1 MLVKQYLIK
10 NKPVNM
16 VSTAIKRLVVKM
28 HTKDNVLVAL
38 TDLAKGENIVFND
51 EVFVLQDIIKAK
63 HKFYTTDLATGDDV
77 IMYGVL
83 VGKAQY
89 AIAKGSL
96 MTTSNLKHA
105 ADPYTYRHVDFTWHA
120 PDVTKYK
127 NRIFNGYKRNDGR
140 VGTANYWLFV
150 PTVFCENRNMDVIRE
165 ALQNELGYAVTDK
178 YIQYTH
184 QLLKAYQSGE
194 QLDSV
199 ELQLNASEQTNRV
212 FKNVDGIKFLNHQG
226 GCGGTRQD
234 AATLSALLAAYANH
248 PNVGGVTVLSLGCQN
263 LQTQDFLNDVKKLN
277 PAFDKPL
284 FIFEQQQSLSEEQLV
299 AEAIKKTFEGL
310 IEINKQE
317 RVPAPLSELCV
328 GVKCGGSDGFS
339 GVSANPAVGYTS
351 DLLVALGAKVLL
363 AEFPELCG
371 AEQNLIDRC
380 TTEASAQKFISL
392 MRTYDA
398 QAHSVGSG
406 FHMNPS
412 PGNIKDGLI
421 TDAIKSAGA
430 AKKGGTS
437 PVVDVLDYTEQAT
450 KPGLSLVC
458 TPGNDV
464 EATTGKAASGATLIL
479 FTTGLGTP
487 TGNPVCPVIKVAT
500 NSILA
505 TKMKDI
511 IDINCGPII
520 SGEKSIEE
528 MGEDILE
535 YCIKAASG
543 EIIPKA
549 VQLNQDD
556 FIPWKRG
563 VSL

>member
-1 MLVKQYLIK
+1 MVD
-10 NKPVNM
+10 NK
-16 VSTAIKRLVVKM
+16 IKRIVIKM
-28 HTKDNVLVAL
+28 HPKDNVLVAL
-38 TDLAKGENIVFND
+38 IDLQKGETIAFES
-51 EVFVLQDIIKAK
+51 EVYVLQETIKAK
-63 HKFYTTDLATGDDV
+63 HKFYMTDMHPNQEV
-77 IMYGVL
+77 FMYGVL
-83 VGKAQY
+83 VGKVQCDVT
-89 AIAKGSL
+89 KGSL
-96 MTTSNLKHA
+96 MTTENLKHA
-105 ADPYTYRHVDFTWHA
+105 AEPYAYRETSFSWQA
-120 PDVTKYK
+120 PDVSKYK
-127 NRIFNGYKRNDGR
+127 DQTFKGYKRKEGR

-150 PTVFCENRNMDVIRE
+150 PTVFCENRNLDVIKE
-165 ALQNELGYAVTDK
+165 ALHNELGYSVSDK
-178 YIQYTH
+178 YTQFTH
-184 QLLKAYQSGE
+184 QLLKSYQSGE
-194 QLDSV
+194 DINAV
-199 ELQLNASEQTNRV
+199 DLQLMPTNITNRV

-234 AATLSALLAAYANH
+234 AATLSALLASYANH
-248 PNVGGVTVLSLGCQN
+248 PNVGGITLLSLGCQH
-263 LQTQDFLNDVKKLN
+263 LQVQDFVNDVKKQN

-284 FIFEQQQSLSEEQLV
+284 FIFEQQQAESEEALV
-299 AEAIKKTFEGL
+299 ANAIKKTFEGL
-310 IEINKQE
+310 IEINQYE
-317 RVPAPLSELCV
+317 RTAAPLSELCI

-351 DLLVALGAKVLL
+351 DLVVALGGKILL

-371 AEQNLIDRC
+371 AEQDLIDRC
-380 TTEASAQKFISL
+380 VSEETAHKFIDL
-392 MRTYDA
+392 MESYDA
-398 QAHSVGSG
+398 LAHKVGSG

-421 TDAIKSAGA
+421 TDAIKSTGA

-437 PVVDVLDYTEQAT
+437 PVVDVLDYTELVT

-500 NSILA
+500 NSVLA
-505 TKMKDI
+505 NKMSDI
-511 IDINCGPII
+511 IDIDCGPII
-520 SGEKSIEE
+520 SGEKTIEE
-528 MGEDILE
+528 MGEEILD

>member
-1 MLVKQYLIK
+1 MLE
-10 NKPVNM
+10 NGD
-16 VSTAIKRLVVKM
+16 KRLVLKM
-28 HTKDNVLVAL
+28 HPKDNVLVAL
-38 TDLAKGENIVFND
+38 TDLVKGDSVTVD
-51 EVFVLQDIIKAK
+51 EQTYILQDTVKAK
-63 HKFYTTDLATGDDV
+63 HKFYTTNLREGDEV
-77 IMYGVL
+77 TMYGVL
-83 VGKAQY
+83 VGKVQCDVAR
-89 AIAKGSL
+89 GSL
-96 MTTSNLKHA
+96 MTTDNLKHA
-105 ADPYTYRHVDFTWHA
+105 AEPYGYRHVDFTWQA
-120 PDVTKYK
+120 PDISKYK
-127 NRIFNGYKRNDGR
+127 DRTFNGYKRNDGR

-150 PTVFCENRNMDVIRE
+150 PTVFCENRNLDVIRE
-165 ALQNELGYAVTDK
+165 ALYNELGYSVSDK
-178 YIQYTH
+178 YTQYTH
-184 QLLKAYQSGE
+184 QLLEAYQNGE
-194 QLDSV
+194 NIDSV
-199 ELQLNASEQTNRV
+199 DMQLLPNNSANRV

-234 AATLSALLAAYANH
+234 SATLSALLASYANH
-248 PNVGGVTVLSLGCQN
+248 PNVAGITVLSLGCQH
-263 LQTQDFLNDVKKLN
+263 LQVQNFMDDVKKQN
-277 PAFDKPL
+277 PSFDKPM
-284 FIFEQQQSLSEEQLV
+284 FVFEQQQSKSEEQLI
-299 AEAIKKTFEGL
+299 ADAIKKTFEGL
-310 IEINKQE
+310 IEINKYQ
-317 RVPAPLSELCV
+317 RTPASLSELCL

-351 DLLVALGAKVLL
+351 DLLVALGGKVLL

-371 AEQNLIDRC
+371 VEQNLIDRC
-380 TTEASAQKFISL
+380 TTETVAKKFIDL
-392 MRTYDA
+392 MQSYDDL
-398 QAHSVGSG
+398 AHKVGSG

-430 AKKGGTS
+430 AKKGGTA
-437 PVVDVLDYTEQAT
+437 PVVDVLDYTEPVT
-450 KPGLSLVC
+450 KAGLSLVC

-505 TKMKDI
+505 QKMSDI
-511 IDINCGPII
+511 IDIDCGPVI
-520 SGEKSIEE
+520 SGEKTIEE

-549 VQLNQDD
+549 VLLNQDD

>member
-1 MLVKQYLIK
+1 MLANGIR
-10 NKPVNM
+10 N
-16 VSTAIKRLVVKM
+16 LVVKM
-28 HTKDNVLVAL
+28 HPKDNVLVAL
-38 TDLAKGENIVFND
+38 TDLAKGENISFN
-51 EVFVLQDIIKAK
+51 EESFLLQDAIKAK
-63 HKFYTTDLATGDDV
+63 HKFYTNNLIAGDEV
-77 IMYGVL
+77 VMYGVL
-83 VGKAQY
+83 VGKAQHTV
-89 AIAKGSL
+89 AKGSL
-96 MTTSNLKHA
+96 MTTENIKHA
-105 ADPYTYRHVDFTWHA
+105 ADPYTYRHIDFKWQA
-120 PDVTKYK
+120 PDISKYQHK
-127 NRIFNGYKRNDGR
+127 TFNGYKRTDGR

-165 ALQNELGYAVTDK
+165 ALQHELGYAVTDK

-184 QLLKAYQSGE
+184 QLLQAYQRGE
-194 QLDSV
+194 NIDSV
-199 ELQLNASEQTNRV
+199 EVQLNAGGNTNRI

-263 LQTQDFLNDVKKLN
+263 LQTQDLLADIKKQN
-277 PAFDKPL
+277 PQFDKPL
-284 FIFEQQQSLSEEQLV
+284 FIFEQQQSVSEEQLV
-299 AEAIKKTFEGL
+299 ANAIKKTFEGL
-310 IEINKQE
+310 IEINKLQ
-317 RVPAPLSELCV
+317 RTPAPLSDLCV

-371 AEQNLIDRC
+371 AEQNLVDRC
-380 TTEASAQKFISL
+380 TTEVAAKKFISL
-392 MRTYDA
+392 MRVYDA

-437 PVVDVLDYTEQAT
+437 PVVDVLDYTESATQA
-450 KPGLSLVC
+450 GLNLVC

-464 EATTGKAASGATLIL
+464 EATTGKAAAGATLIL

-500 NSILA
+500 NTILA
-505 TKMKDI
+505 KKMHDI
-511 IDINCGPII
+511 IDIDCGPII
-520 SGEKSIEE
+520 SGEKTIEE
-528 MGEDILE
+528 MGEDILD